1 MTDPDTLGADVTAI
15 ADAAERSAHGSR
27 RPRARKG
34 EGSRLRTEILG
45 ATEKLLLREGSSE
58 AVSIRMVADAVGVT
72 APSIYRHF
80 PDKDSLIYEV
90 CNRHFIVLDA
100 EIEAAVAGVDDPV
113 EDLSARGRAYLE
125 FGIANPEPYRV
136 MFMTRPEVAPVER
149 QQMWLKEST
158 TFLGLVDSV
167 QRCIDAGRLRTGFD
181 DAFRISV
188 AMWAR
193 VHGLTSLIV
202 SKPFLF
208 PEASADRQAFLDDYM
223 DTCLYGIV
231 AG

>member
-1 MTDPDTLGADVTAI
+1 MTVS
-15 ADAAERSAHGSR
+15 DASTAERSR

-34 EGSRLRTEILG
+34 EGPRLRDEILD
-45 ATEKLLLREGSSE
+45 ATEKLLLQLGSSE

-80 PDKDSLIYEV
+80 PDKDTLIYEV
-90 CNRHFIVLDA
+90 CNRHFIELDA

-113 EDLSARGRAYLE
+113 DDLAARGRAYLD

-136 MFMTRPEVAPVER
+136 MFMTRPEIAPVER
-149 QQMWLKEST
+149 QQMWLKDSP
-158 TFLGLVDSV
+158 TFLGLIESV
-167 QRCIDAGRLRTGFD
+167 QRCIDARRLRPGHD
-181 DAFRISV
+181 DALQISV
-188 AMWAR
+188 GMWAR

-208 PEASADRQAFLDDYM
+208 ADGREAFLADYM
-223 DTCLYGIV
+223 DTCLHGIV
-231 AG
+231 ADPAG

>member
-1 MTDPDTLGADVTAI
+1 MTFSDTPT
-15 ADAAERSAHGSR
+15 AERSR

-34 EGSRLRTEILG
+34 EGPRLRDEILD
-45 ATEKLLLREGSSE
+45 ATEQLLLQLGSAE

-80 PDKDSLIYEV
+80 PDKDTLIYEV
-90 CNRHFIVLDA
+90 CNRHFIELDA
-100 EIEAAVAGVDDPV
+100 EIEAAVAGLDDPV
-113 EDLSARGRAYLE
+113 DDLAARGRAYLD

-149 QQMWLKEST
+149 QQMWLKDSP

-181 DAFRISV
+181 DAFQISV
-188 AMWAR
+188 GMWAR
-193 VHGLTSLIV
+193 VHGLTSLLV

-208 PEASADRQAFLDDYM
+208 PAAEADRRAFLDEYM
-223 DTCLYGIV
+223 DTCLHGIV
-231 AG
+231 AGPPPAG

>member
-1 MTDPDTLGADVTAI
+1 M
-15 ADAAERSAHGSR
+15 SAVDSTTPSGPSAR

-34 EGSRLRTEILG
+34 EGPRLRTEILD
-45 ATEKLLLREGSSE
+45 ATEKLLLREGSAE

-72 APSIYRHF
+72 PPSLYRHF

-90 CNRHFIVLDA
+90 CNRHFVELDA
-100 EIEAAVAGVDDPV
+100 VIDTAVAGVDDPV
-113 EDLSARGRAYLE
+113 DDLAARGRAYLE

-136 MFMTRPEVAPVER
+136 MFMTRPEIAPVER
-149 QQMWLKEST
+149 QQMWLKESP
-158 TFLGLVDSV
+158 TFLGLIDSV

-208 PEASADRQAFLDDYM
+208 PATSADRQAFLEEYM
-223 DTCLYGIV
+223 DTCLHGIV
-231 AG
+231 AR